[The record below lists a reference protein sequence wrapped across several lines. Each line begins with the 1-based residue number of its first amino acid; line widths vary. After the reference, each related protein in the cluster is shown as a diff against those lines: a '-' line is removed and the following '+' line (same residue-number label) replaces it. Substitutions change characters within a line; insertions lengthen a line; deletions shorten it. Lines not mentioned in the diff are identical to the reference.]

1 MPNDDPAVKWELASP
16 FGILV
21 DEANRAWH
29 SGHVD
34 DVIEFADGRAILVAS
49 ESGGLWLIDPDA
61 GTLPLSSTWDNP
73 DVKCIAMGPDG
84 PRHLFAGCTI
94 AYDSAEKRSYKAESG
109 SAPVIMETD
118 SAQFA
123 PLLNWNPV
131 TALPTTAGRITR
143 IVAIFRLR
151 RIVVACAS
159 VRTGDTGGIFWS
171 IIPATRF
178 AAGDP
183 PRPPFKWTR
192 AKVIGAPAAEG
203 FWDLAVA
210 ATRNEPSRVNLED
223 KRTITLVA
231 GGFKGGGLVV
241 GQWDSADELVF
252 SRASLAFEDGTDA
265 TGIVFDSCGTT
276 SVSSCER
283 LPTVLY
289 AACAWP
295 DGRLKSLMRS
305 KDGGRG
311 WVLCSGRVAGAGTL
325 DLIQPLAGGQGK
337 DWNNCIS
344 AHPKNPD
351 VAALGWQAGPFLTFD
366 SGTTWRLVEG
376 GEHLHADLHALHF
389 TVENPD
395 SIGNLFVGSDGGLAK
410 INLDDLPGEHGS
422 PIRSDYNSRLPTLQC
437 LSTLIRQFAG
447 TIHASPKSH
456 EILVAGLQD
465 NGNVTCNLIPEPKQW
480 GHVDR
485 GDGGWN
491 AFVADGSYLHNVMN
505 EAVIV
510 TSFVAKASFEPDV
523 QRQTIPINLPA
534 PPDPS
539 GLKWAV
545 GEPVVQPTF
554 RNAGG
559 QLLMAMA
566 SPGESNRVYGLYTP
580 DLTVG
585 VMPLYHWDLI
595 ATLPDG
601 ARIGALGSFSGENV
615 FIGTGSGQGKMYVL
629 DVATGGLVEEAVQLP
644 KPSPSTQMKGGSF
657 LRIVGFSESSM
668 FALLL
673 GATEVKLADGSP
685 PLGTPAVQ
693 GYVLRLDA
701 NTWKPTAGAGLPNEY
716 VYGFVAISAPNTEIP
731 HGLMAATDD
740 AVYLSRD
747 EGETWQRASSGL
759 PRRAHCGDLRFVIDS
774 FGTQNIYL
782 GTFGRSMWV
791 ARLA

>member
-1 MPNDDPAVKWELASP
+1 MANDDPALKWKLASP

-21 DEANRAWH
+21 DKEKGAWH

-34 DVIEFADGRAILVAS
+34 DIIEFADGRAIVVAT

-61 GTLPLSSTWDNP
+61 GTLPLSDTWDNP
-73 DVKCIAMGPDG
+73 DIKCIAMGPDG

-118 SAQFA
+118 SAQLA
-123 PLLNWNPV
+123 PLLDWNPV

-143 IVAIFRLR
+143 IVVISHLR
-151 RIVVACAS
+151 RIVVACAK
-159 VRTGDTGGIFWS
+159 VRDGDTGGIFWS
-171 IIPATRF
+171 IIPTTRF

-192 AKVIGAPAAEG
+192 AKVIDAPAAQG

-210 ATRNEPSRVNLED
+210 ATQNAPSRDNLED

-231 GGFKGGGLVV
+231 GGFGGGGLVV
-241 GQWDSADELVF
+241 GQWDTADELVF
-252 SRASLAFEDGTDA
+252 KRASLAFDDGTDA
-265 TGIVFDSCGTT
+265 TAPIFNSCGTT
-276 SVSSCER
+276 SVSSCELR
-283 LPTVLY
+283 PTVLY

-295 DGRLKSLMRS
+295 DGRLHSLMRS
-305 KDGGRG
+305 KDGGRR
-311 WVLCSGRVAGAGTL
+311 WVVCAGRLGDAASLELIYAAAG
-325 DLIQPLAGGQGK
+325 DQGDK
-337 DWNNCIS
+337 WNNCIS
-344 AHPKNPD
+344 AHPKNTD
-351 VAALGWQAGPFLTFD
+351 IAALGWQAGPFLTFD

-376 GEHLHADLHALHF
+376 GGHLHADLHALRF
-389 TVENPD
+389 TEDTPD

-410 INLDDLPGEHGS
+410 INLDDLPGEHGP
-422 PIRSDYNSRLPTLQC
+422 PIRSDYNTRLPTLQC

-447 TIHASPKSH
+447 TIHADPKRLG
-456 EILVAGLQD
+456 ILVAGLQD
-465 NGNVTCNLIPEPKQW
+465 NGNVSCRLVPEPQPW
-480 GHVDR
+480 QHVDG

-491 AFVADGSYLHNVMN
+491 AFVADGSYLHNVTGA
-505 EAVIV
+505 AVIV
-510 TSFVAKASFEPDV
+510 TSFVAKGAFEPDV
-523 QRQTIPINLPA
+523 QLQTIPINLPA

-559 QLLMAMA
+559 QLLVAMA
-566 SPGESNRVYGLYTP
+566 SPNASNTVYGLYAP

-585 VMPLYHWDLI
+585 VVPPYHWDLI
-595 ATLPDG
+595 ATIPDG
-601 ARIGALGSFSGENV
+601 ATVGALGSFSGEKV
-615 FIGTGSGQGKMYVL
+615 LIGTGQGKMYVL
-629 DVATGGLVEEAVQLP
+629 DVATGGLVEQAVQLP

-716 VYGFVAISAPNTEIP
+716 VYGFVAISAPNKEIP
-731 HGLMAATDD
+731 HGLIAATDD

-747 EGETWQRASSGL
+747 EGQTWQRASSGL
-759 PRRAHCGDLRFVIDS
+759 PRRAHCGDLRFVRDS
-774 FGTQNIYL
+774 FGLQNIYL

-791 ARLA
+791 AQLP